1 MKVLLVNKF
10 HYRKGGSET
19 YYLTLAEALRAR
31 GHEVIFFAM
40 KDEEK
45 NLPCDQERY
54 FVSNA
59 SVHGGIKSKLNMVLH
74 MNYSKEAY
82 RNMTQ
87 LLKAEKPDLVI
98 LNLVLIGQFG
108 SGSYLCFVA
117 IIQSF
122 IALSHTKKGESVGIV
137 EGIIFTLLY
146 VGFGIFG
153 IVTAPDFIPAINY
166 KNMLEI
172 LPILGALAQMVSVFV
187 RDEQATRKWLLWNTV
202 FWMIYAAAVGSSVF
216 INDFLAFVSISSA
229 LYKYRKKNND
239 KTPA

>member
-1 MKVLLVNKF
+1 MSYLLGQFFGLLTPICSIITPFLKKKWQLLVAN
-10 HYRKGGSET
+10 
-19 YYLTLAEALRAR
+19 
-31 GHEVIFFAM
+31 
-40 KDEEK
+40 
-45 NLPCDQERY
+45 
-54 FVSNA
+54 
-59 SVHGGIKSKLNMVLH
+59 VLI
-74 MNYSKEAY
+74 NV
-82 RNMTQ
+82 
-87 LLKAEKPDLVI
+87 LVI

-146 VGFGIFG
+146 VGFGISG
-153 IVTAPDFIPAINY
+153 IVTARDFIPAINY